1 MSDQTSHQDYQL
13 SAQVG
18 FNLRRANQRHVAIFQ
33 RHVDG
38 LTPTQFAAMARVH
51 ELGPLS
57 QNRLGRLTAMDSAT
71 IKGVV
76 ERLTA
81 KKLVSLN
88 QDPNDKRL
96 RLVSLTQTGRT
107 LMIVATEQALAAR
120 VETLAPLSDDEA
132 AQLEALLTK
141 LV

>member
-1 MSDQTSHQDYQL
+1 MSDETPPHDYQL

-33 RHVDG
+33 KHVDG
-38 LTPTQFAAMARVH
+38 LTPTQFAALARVH
-51 ELGPLS
+51 ELGPQS

-76 ERLTA
+76 ERLLA
-81 KKLVSLN
+81 KSLVTLSP
-88 QDPNDKRL
+88 DPNDKRL
-96 RLVSLTQTGRT
+96 RLVSLTPAGRALIT
-107 LMIVATEQALAAR
+107 TATNQALAAR
-120 VETLAPLSDDEA
+120 AETLAPLSEEEA
-132 AQLEALLTK
+132 AQLEALIAK